1 MARALEQAGGMEPK
15 TSLYNLSR
23 EEMESFVVSL
33 GQPRFRAKQLW
44 GWLYKQ
50 LATSFDEMTN
60 LPKPFREQLTE
71 RATIGRP
78 KEVAEIFST
87 DGHTQKW
94 LLELPDEEKIEA
106 VLMEYETRNTACI
119 SVQVGCAFACAFCAT
134 GRMGLVRN
142 LEAGEIVSQIV
153 HVERELRQNGQEPI
167 AGDHALTNIVFM
179 GMGEPLANYNEML
192 KAVRILN
199 DSEGLNIGARRMT
212 LSTVGL
218 VPAIRRLADEDV
230 QVNLAVSLHSPI
242 NEIRSELVPIN
253 RQYPVE
259 QLIETLEYYLQKTG
273 RRLTFEYSMINEVND
288 TPEQAH
294 ALGKLVRDL
303 GVHLTHVNLIPL
315 NPVPGSPWPASDPAR
330 IERFVQ
336 VLRSY
341 GVNATVRMRRG
352 IDVAA
357 GCGQLYAAVEGRGRS
372 IVQIQD
378 YPSKEKVDAVAQQRN
393 EKLKVQN

>member
-1 MARALEQAGGMEPK
+1 MEPK
-15 TSLYNLSR
+15 PNLYNLSR
-23 EEMESFVVSL
+23 GEMETFVVAL
-33 GQPRFRAKQLW
+33 GQPRFRARQLW

-50 LATSFDEMTN
+50 LATSFDEMLN
-60 LPKPFREQLTE
+60 LPKPFRDLLAQ
-71 RATIGRP
+71 RAIIGTP
-78 KEVAEIFST
+78 QEIAEIHST

-94 LLELPDEEKIEA
+94 LLELPDAERIEA

-119 SVQVGCAFACAFCAT
+119 SVQVGCAYACAFCAT

-153 HVERELRQNGQEPI
+153 HVERELRRGGE
-167 AGDHALTNIVFM
+167 ATGAHALSNIVFM
-179 GMGEPLANYNEML
+179 GMGEPLANYNETI

-199 DSEGLNIGARRMT
+199 DPEGLGIGARRMT

-230 QVNLAVSLHSPI
+230 QVNLAVSLHSPL

-259 QLIETLEYYLQKTG
+259 ELMEAVRYYLATTG
-273 RRLTFEYSMINEVND
+273 RRITFEYSMINEVND
-288 TPEQAH
+288 TLDQAH
-294 ALGKLVRDL
+294 ALGKLVREL
-303 GVHLTHVNLIPL
+303 GVHITHVNLIPL
-315 NPVPGSPWPASDPAR
+315 NPVPGSPWPASDPTR
-330 IERFVQ
+330 IEAFVR

-341 GVNATVRMRRG
+341 GANATVRMRRG

-372 IVQIQD
+372 IVHIEE
-378 YPSKEKVDAVAQQRN
+378 YPSKAKVDAVAQMRNAEAGMRN
-393 EKLKVQN
+393 ERQETA